1 MSEGMDWEKAAGVV
15 ASALAAKLELDQARR
30 VAAILFGA
38 LEDLLDDLDDTPAE
52 VRDMMGQLAAR
63 FPWLKETTDD

>member
-1 MSEGMDWEKAAGVV
+1 VTDDVVWVGLEIAMDGRE
-15 ASALAAKLELDQARR
+15 EARR
-30 VAAILFGA
+30 VAAILYGA

-63 FPWLKETTDD
+63 FPWLKETADD